1 MKKHVIFLFSVLIC
15 IASCKKFDDSAIW
28 LELQEHERR
37 IEELETLCNKMNSN
51 IESLSVIIN
60 TLQKNDYVTNV
71 TNVIENGKEIGYM
84 ISFNKNAS
92 IIIYHGINGNNPE
105 IGVKKDVDGVY
116 YWTLNGEWLLD
127 DEGNKME
134 TVNGGGGITPNLKI
148 EGEYWYIS
156 YDDGLTWEKLYKA
169 AGEEGQSGYS
179 MFENVDVSNQ
189 EYVLMTLTDG
199 TEIKIPTWKAF
210 ETLQTSVN
218 MLNTNLSALQSIV
231 EALQNNDYVSS
242 VAPLT
247 ENGKVIGYTIYFTK
261 SNPVVIYHG
270 NDGIDGNDGHTPVI
284 GINKDEDGIYYW
296 TIDGEWLRDAEG
308 NRVPATGNDGITP
321 QTKIE
326 DGYWYVSYN
335 NGSTWNQLDKAV
347 GEDGEDGED
356 GKDGDAFFSNIDM
369 SDQKYMVLTLI
380 NGTTI
385 TIPTVKLYEED
396 LLEIIKKLEAELE
409 FVKAKMEENIE
420 ILMNYIS
427 ELRNNN
433 ENIIENIEQLND
445 IISNLYYSIQYNN
458 ENYEAQFEKILE
470 RLEYN
475 EQHISEL
482 INNVENNEDSI
493 HAVIAILEIN
503 KNETEA
509 EIEAIYDEILNTKT
523 TITNVVLLINDLS
536 KELDA
541 IETEN
546 TEKITEFKNNI
557 EKLEAIVEELT
568 AKNQIMIEQIQR
580 LEAEIE
586 YLNAKIAELEQML
599 EDMHA
604 N

>member
-169 AGEEGQSGYS
+169 AGEEGQGGYS

-270 NDGIDGNDGHTPVI
+270 NDGIDGHTPVI

-308 NRVPATGNDGITP
+308 NKVPTTGNNGVTP

-347 GEDGEDGED
+347 GEDGED

-396 LLEIIKKLEAELE
+396 LQNKLEELE
-409 FVKAKMEENIE
+409 AKLTARIEE
-420 ILMNYIS
+420 ILAEIKYNENEFQEFVSYINTYIS
-427 ELRNNN
+427 QLEN
-433 ENIIENIEQLND
+433 EISTSIESVRAAIEFV
-445 IISNLYYSIQYNN
+445 
-458 ENYEAQFEKILE
+458 E
-470 RLEYN
+470 EYR
-475 EQHISEL
+475 
-482 INNVENNEDSI
+482 
-493 HAVIAILEIN
+493 AAIEEEID
-503 KNETEA
+503 
-509 EIEAIYDEILNTKT
+509 AIYKEIVNTRT
-523 TITNVVLLINDLS
+523 TITNVVNLIRDLNE
-536 KELDA
+536 ELDA

-546 TEKITEFKNNI
+546 TEKITELKNNI
-557 EKLEAIVEELT
+557 EILEAIVEELT
-568 AKNQIMIEQIQR
+568 AKNQIMINQIQS

-599 EDMHA
+599 EDLHA

>member
-1 MKKHVIFLFSVLIC
+1 MKKHIIFLFSALIC

-169 AGEEGQSGYS
+169 VGEEGQGGYS

-189 EYVLMTLTDG
+189 DYVLMTLTDG

-270 NDGIDGNDGHTPVI
+270 NDGIDGHTPVI

-308 NRVPATGNDGITP
+308 NKVPTTGNNGVTP

-347 GEDGEDGED
+347 GEDGED

-396 LLEIIKKLEAELE
+396 LQNKLEELE
-409 FVKAKMEENIE
+409 TKLTARIEE
-420 ILMNYIS
+420 ILAEIKHNEYEFQEFVSYINLYIS
-427 ELRNNN
+427 QLEN
-433 ENIIENIEQLND
+433 EISTSSESVRAAIEFVE
-445 IISNLYYSIQYNN
+445 
-458 ENYEAQFEKILE
+458 
-470 RLEYN
+470 EYRAAID
-475 EQHISEL
+475 EE
-482 INNVENNEDSI
+482 
-493 HAVIAILEIN
+493 IAG
-503 KNETEA
+503 
-509 EIEAIYDEILNTKT
+509 IYDEIVNTKT
-523 TITNVVLLINDLS
+523 TITNVVRLISDLS

-546 TEKITEFKNNI
+546 TVKITELKNNI
-557 EKLEAIVEELT
+557 ETLEAIVEELT
-568 AKNQIMIEQIQR
+568 AKNQIMIDQIQR

-586 YLNAKIAELEQML
+586 YLNEKIAELEQML
-599 EDMHA
+599 EDLHA

>member
-1 MKKHVIFLFSVLIC
+1 MKKHVIFLFSALIC

-156 YDDGLTWEKLYKA
+156 YDNGITWEKLYKA
-169 AGEEGQSGYS
+169 VGEEGQGGYS

-270 NDGIDGNDGHTPVI
+270 NDGIDGHTPVI

-296 TIDGEWLRDAEG
+296 TIDGKWLREAEG
-308 NRVPATGNDGITP
+308 NKVPTTGNNGVTP

-347 GEDGEDGED
+347 GEDGED

-396 LLEIIKKLEAELE
+396 LQNKLEELDARLTARIEEILAEIKYNEYEFQE
-409 FVKAKMEENIE
+409 FVTQINMYITQLENKISDTIE
-420 ILMNYIS
+420 
-427 ELRNNN
+427 
-433 ENIIENIEQLND
+433 D
-445 IISNLYYSIQYNN
+445 
-458 ENYEAQFEKILE
+458 
-470 RLEYN
+470 
-475 EQHISEL
+475 
-482 INNVENNEDSI
+482 VENNKNSI
-493 HAVIAILEIN
+493 IAVKKLLEAYRS
-503 KNETEA
+503 ET
-509 EIEAIYDEILNTKT
+509 IEQIQAIYNEIVNTQT
-523 TITNVVLLINDLS
+523 TITHVTRLISDLS

-546 TEKITEFKNNI
+546 TEKITELKNNI
-557 EKLEAIVEELT
+557 EILEAIVEELT
-568 AKNQIMIEQIQR
+568 AKNQIMINQIQS

-599 EDMHA
+599 EDLHA

>member
-1 MKKHVIFLFSVLIC
+1 MKKHVIFLFSALIC

-51 IESLSVIIN
+51 IESLSIIIN

-169 AGEEGQSGYS
+169 AGEEGQGGYS

-270 NDGIDGNDGHTPVI
+270 NDGIDGHTPVI
-284 GINKDEDGIYYW
+284 GINKDEDEIYYW

-308 NRVPATGNDGITP
+308 NRVPATGNNGVTP

-347 GEDGEDGED
+347 GEDGED

-409 FVKAKMEENIE
+409 FVKAKIE

-427 ELRNNN
+427 ELRNND

-470 RLEYN
+470 
-475 EQHISEL
+475 
-482 INNVENNEDSI
+482 
-493 HAVIAILEIN
+493 
-503 KNETEA
+503 KP
-509 EIEAIYDEILNTKT
+509 
-523 TITNVVLLINDLS
+523 
-536 KELDA
+536 
-541 IETEN
+541 
-546 TEKITEFKNNI
+546 
-557 EKLEAIVEELT
+557 
-568 AKNQIMIEQIQR
+568 
-580 LEAEIE
+580 
-586 YLNAKIAELEQML
+586 
-599 EDMHA
+599 
-604 N
+604 

>member
-1 MKKHVIFLFSVLIC
+1 
-15 IASCKKFDDSAIW
+15 
-28 LELQEHERR
+28 
-37 IEELETLCNKMNSN
+37 MNSN

-60 TLQKNDYVTNV
+60 ILQKNDYVTNV

-270 NDGIDGNDGHTPVI
+270 IDGNDGNDGHTPVI

-308 NRVPATGNDGITP
+308 NRVPATGNDGVTP
-321 QTKIE
+321 QTKIK

-347 GEDGEDGED
+347 GEDGKD

-475 EQHISEL
+475 EQHIAEL
-482 INNVENNEDSI
+482 INNVENNEESI

-503 KNETEA
+503 KSETEA
-509 EIEAIYDEILNTKT
+509 EIAAIYNEIVNTKT
-523 TITNVVLLINDLS
+523 TISNVVRLISDLS

-546 TEKITEFKNNI
+546 TENITELKNNI

-568 AKNQIMIEQIQR
+568 AQNQIMIEQIIR
-580 LEAEIE
+580 LVAEIE

-599 EDMHA
+599 EYLHA

>member
-1 MKKHVIFLFSVLIC
+1 MKKHIIFLFSALIC

-169 AGEEGQSGYS
+169 AGEEGQGGYS

-296 TIDGEWLRDAEG
+296 TIDREWLRDAEG
-308 NRVPATGNDGITP
+308 NKVPTTGNNGVTP

-347 GEDGEDGED
+347 GEDGED

-396 LLEIIKKLEAELE
+396 LENKLEELE
-409 FVKAKMEENIE
+409 AKLTARIEE
-420 ILMNYIS
+420 ILAEIKHNEDEFQEFVSYI
-427 ELRNNN
+427 
-433 ENIIENIEQLND
+433 
-445 IISNLYYSIQYNN
+445 NLYINQLEN
-458 ENYEAQFEKILE
+458 EISTSSENVRATIEFVE
-470 RLEYN
+470 EYRAAI
-475 EQHISEL
+475 EE
-482 INNVENNEDSI
+482 E
-493 HAVIAILEIN
+493 IAG
-503 KNETEA
+503 
-509 EIEAIYDEILNTKT
+509 IYDEIVNTKT
-523 TITNVVLLINDLS
+523 TITNVVRLISDLS

-546 TEKITEFKNNI
+546 TENITELKNNI
-557 EKLEAIVEELT
+557 EILEAIVEELT
-568 AKNQIMIEQIQR
+568 AKNQIMIDQIQR

-599 EDMHA
+599 ENLHA